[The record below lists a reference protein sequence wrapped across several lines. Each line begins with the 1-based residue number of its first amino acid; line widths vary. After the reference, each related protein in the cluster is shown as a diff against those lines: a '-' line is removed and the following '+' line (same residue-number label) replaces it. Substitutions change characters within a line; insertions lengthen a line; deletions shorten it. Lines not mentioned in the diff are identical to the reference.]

1 MSSWRL
7 DQKSR
12 DDFILIRR
20 TDQKS
25 RDDPGIPRQKD
36 RIFRSG
42 AIYLNQKIYL
52 PGKLLWKTPS
62 CLLSSSFQKISKKKE
77 VEMGDGFVLQA
88 HIILYYL
95 CITRNTA
102 TWIGRK
108 FYHSQHRQR
117 VHITH
122 NSQLNKENT
131 QFWREEDYWRESC
144 KYISV
149 LVLLSTDQKLNFL

>member
-42 AIYLNQKIYL
+42 PIYLNQKIYL

-62 CLLSSSFQKISKKKE
+62 CLLSSRFQRRKKLRW
-77 VEMGDGFVLQA
+77 EMDSYCKPILFYIIYVL
-88 HIILYYL
+88 L
-95 CITRNTA
+95 NTA

-149 LVLLSTDQKLNFL
+149 LVLLSTDQKLNCL